1 MSKKALLLAV
11 LFVFVILPGPALA
24 AQANATGTFA
34 HAWTNYNEKERRAFL
49 FGLAT
54 AVRMMCTD
62 IITGQKG
69 ATPQTIEKNFRDCFN
84 AYAGIEPDQVISTMN
99 GLYAD
104 PKNAMIP
111 LDGMYKIALMKIR
124 GDKIDD
130 VLAQSRKYG
139 EGLKKELEQR
149 HAKGQ

>member
-11 LFVFVILPGPALA
+11 LFVFVTLSGPALA
-24 AQANATGTFA
+24 AQSAGTGTFA
-34 HAWTNYNEKERRAFL
+34 HAWTNYNDKERRAFL

-62 IITGQKG
+62 IATAPKD

-84 AYAGIEPDQVISTMN
+84 SYAGIEPDQVIAAMN
-99 GLYAD
+99 ALYAD
-104 PKNAMIP
+104 SKNAMIP
-111 LDGMYKIALMKIR
+111 LDGMYKIALMKLH
-124 GDKIDD
+124 GDKIDE

-139 EGLKKELEQR
+139 ESLKKELDQR
-149 HAKGQ
+149 HTKGQ

>member
-11 LFVFVILPGPALA
+11 LFACLVLPGPVLA
-24 AQANATGTFA
+24 AQSAAPGTFA
-34 HAWTNYNEKERRAFL
+34 HAWSNYTDKERQAFL

-62 IITGQKG
+62 IMTGQKG
-69 ATPQTIEKNFRDCFN
+69 ATAQTIETNFRDCFN
-84 AYAGIEPDQVISTMN
+84 SYAGIEPAQVISAMN

-111 LDGMYKIALMKIR
+111 LDGMYKIALMKLR
-124 GDKIDD
+124 GDKIDE
-130 VLAQSRKYG
+130 VLVQSRKYG
-139 EGLKKELEQR
+139 EGLKKELDQR